1 MSKNTFEKILKTR
14 GFKNIGNLDHVI
26 LSKNILKRSGDIR
39 KYLFSFY
46 DQNYRQWSLRPD
58 LSISA
63 ALKFLKEN
71 TKKKRK
77 YWYSGVAYR
86 KSFNKSN
93 NVIKNQLGMEIFQS
107 TNKRADDK
115 QILETAIKITQ
126 NKKKNAILKIGNIE
140 IFEALINRLPD
151 MPNRWKSRVIRHF
164 SRENYFNQL
173 LKKLS
178 TNSDIDTKIVKR
190 DELIASRLRRQ
201 DKNKTYGGARS
212 LEEILARY
220 SSKQQDPR
228 TKKNRVNAKIIRDY
242 LKIECRIKDAP
253 KILNQFFKK
262 NKLNL
267 IISDDYF
274 SIKKNN
280 LKNIKVLY
288 SSNTGRSNEYY
299 SGMVFTIDLL
309 KKFNKNKHYIVGGR
323 FNLKKIGYRDV
334 PAVGC
339 AVNLDI

>member
-26 LSKNILKRSGDIR
+26 LSKNVLKRSGDIR

-77 YWYSGVAYR
+77 YWYSGVAYH

-107 TNKRADDK
+107 MNKRADDK

-323 FNLKKIGYRDV
+323 FNLKKLAIEMYQR
-334 PAVGC
+334 
-339 AVNLDI
+339 

>member
-126 NKKKNAILKIGNIE
+126 NKKQNAILKIGNIE
-140 IFEALINRLPD
+140 IFESLINRLPD

-178 TNSDIDTKIVKR
+178 TNSDDTKIVKR

-228 TKKNRVNAKIIRDY
+228 TRKNRVNAKIIRDY